1 MTSVVQKTLSF
12 IDLISDKST
21 NKKQKKCLL
30 QTASERQVT
39 AICEILYNIVYG
51 ELKVS
56 KREKKAL
63 KTHSK
68 LLNFLLLK
76 KKQKKH
82 KQFILCKY
90 SKFIFNILKSV
101 RRQILKTLK

>member
-1 MTSVVQKTLSF
+1 MTSVVQKTFSF

-56 KREKKAL
+56 KREKK
-63 KTHSK
+63 
-68 LLNFLLLK
+68 
-76 KKQKKH
+76 
-82 KQFILCKY
+82 
-90 SKFIFNILKSV
+90 IFKNSFKAS
-101 RRQILKTLK
+101 

>member
-76 KKQKKH
+76 KKPKK
-82 KQFILCKY
+82 
-90 SKFIFNILKSV
+90 NISSLYCANTASLFL
-101 RRQILKTLK
+101 IY